1 MEKYNGQSGIFKV
14 DNYNNMLAL
23 IGGDNEHLSEIGI
36 GTHNIS
42 VNDKKEVGLSFYKC
56 NREGDVA
63 EKIEDFDE
71 VINESEPSF
80 IFIPRSKK
88 TIDFLIECLNDL
100 KTQF

>member
-36 GTHNIS
+36 GTLNIS
-42 VNDKKEVGLSFYKC
+42 INDKKEVGLSFYKC
-56 NREGDVA
+56 NKKGKVG
-63 EKIEDFDE
+63 EKIGDYDE
-71 VINESEPSF
+71 AIDESEPSF
-80 IFIPRSKK
+80 IFIPHSKK
-88 TIDFLIECLNDL
+88 TIDSLIEYLNDL

>member
-1 MEKYNGQSGIFKV
+1 M
-14 DNYNNMLAL
+14 
-23 IGGDNEHLSEIGI
+23 
-36 GTHNIS
+36 
-42 VNDKKEVGLSFYKC
+42 
-56 NREGDVA
+56 A